1 MRLFA
6 VCLLIENQSKLYS
19 SIQIHPAVSSIHNKD
34 YKMCSSSIQNSS
46 LCSYKIAT
54 RGKPI
59 TRMDFVR
66 PQGAILYCEATFCIW
81 LRTSVLLWESDWMLK
96 VCFYKYELMTRA
108 KSPKAQSQIILI
120 SFYIVVPKGIS
131 LPLSIKNQRNS
142 RVPLIALTGRGE
154 RFAGALA

>member
-1 MRLFA
+1 
-6 VCLLIENQSKLYS
+6 
-19 SIQIHPAVSSIHNKD
+19 
-34 YKMCSSSIQNSS
+34 MCSSSIQNSS

-81 LRTSVLLWESDWMLK
+81 LRTSVLLWESDWILK
-96 VCFYKYELMTRA
+96 VCFYKYELMTKA

-120 SFYIVVPKGIS
+120 SFYIIVPNCIS
-131 LPLSIKNQRNS
+131 PPKIMIECIK
-142 RVPLIALTGRGE
+142 IAQTKDWQYPSFLCCYK
-154 RFAGALA
+154 F